1 LNQSTKSELEHI
13 PMDKKLLNTLTVIL
27 FFFSC
32 DTEKYLGYNYEAD
45 QFTKEARIIGKVTNL
60 FTNEPVWRAA
70 VQINDF
76 STITNVD
83 GEYSL
88 GYILSQDDEFN
99 KEALII
105 VSAINYHSDTTLTL
119 IFEDQIEKNF
129 QLEYGAPI
137 IEATVNYQLTCC
149 QAIIFDYQGVD
160 DIVSV
165 QGHFRYFSD
174 SSGYV
179 ALEFDT
185 TLTRKDTV
193 SANRAYYQAK
203 VEPVIA
209 DGIDTLRLSPTH
221 SITAIDK
228 SGFTSVKEHTNS
240 IFNPD
245 TLLFDPN

>member
-1 LNQSTKSELEHI
+1 MYKW
-13 PMDKKLLNTLTVIL
+13 LLSTLTVIL
-27 FFFSC
+27 FFSGC
-32 DTEKYLGYNYEAD
+32 DADRYLGYNYEAD
-45 QFTKEARIIGKVTNL
+45 QFNKEARIIGKVSNL
-60 FTNEPVWRAA
+60 FTNEPVWKAT

-76 STITNVD
+76 STVTNLA

-88 GYILSQDDEFN
+88 NYILSKDDEFN

-105 VSAINYHSDTTLTL
+105 VSAKNYHSDTTLTL
-119 IFEDQIEKNF
+119 IFEGQTEKNF

-137 IEATVNYQLTCC
+137 IEATVNYQLTYC

-165 QGHFRYFSD
+165 YGHFRYLSD

-179 ALEFDT
+179 ALELDT
-185 TLTRKDTV
+185 TLTRKETV
-193 SANRAYYQAK
+193 SANRSYYQVK

-209 DGIDTLRLSPTH
+209 DGNDTLRLSPTH

-228 SGFTSVKEHTNS
+228 SGFSSVREHTNS
-240 IFNPD
+240 VFNPD